1 MSSWRHK
8 VALANRHQ
16 FRTPIPLEFTT
27 TACNRPELLMITY
40 SSFVKHL
47 KGVDFAKSIL
57 YLNIDP
63 MPNRDGA
70 EIVEKVA
77 KRFFGRVFV
86 RYSEKGCASM
96 ANDWVLRQPKGEF
109 FFNLEDDWELRR
121 DVNIFEMI
129 SLLQKNKGLM
139 QCYLLGSMI
148 EQGRPTLM
156 PSLMRRNVLIT
167 MLELL
172 NVESNYEQ
180 QMIAVYNHIGKK
192 SLSVQYAY
200 GNGKFVHDIGRVWF
214 TMKDLKRDDQHRWIT
229 PQAQIKHKKTQ
240 EKIQEKTSDSKYESK
255 DKEIFLLDNT
265 TQQ

>member
-8 VALANRHQ
+8 QTLANRYQ
-16 FRTPIPLEFTT
+16 FRPPISLEFTT

-40 SSFVKHL
+40 RSFHKHL

-63 MPNRDGA
+63 MPVSEGM
-70 EIVEKVA
+70 EMVEKVA
-77 KRFFGRVFV
+77 KQFFGRVFT
-86 RYSEKGCASM
+86 RYSDKGSASV
-96 ANDWVLRQPKGEF
+96 ANAWALRQPRGEF

-129 SLLQKNKGLM
+129 SLLQRRRGLI

-148 EQGRPTLM
+148 EEGRPTLM
-156 PSLMRRNVLIT
+156 PSLMRTAVLRP

-180 QMIAVYNHIGKK
+180 QMIAVYNKIGKK
-192 SLSVQYAY
+192 PLSVQYGY
-200 GNGKFVHDIGRVWF
+200 GLGKFVHDIGRVWF
-214 TMKDLKRDDQHRWIT
+214 NMKGLRRNDQHEWIT
-229 PQAQIKHKKTQ
+229 PQAQTLSSQDLQKLSRSAHD
-240 EKIQEKTSDSKYESK
+240 E
-255 DKEIFLLDNT
+255 DKGGL
-265 TQQ
+265 